1 MSEDSWIFAGF
12 GFAIL
17 CIFVVFGVSCHQYN
31 SMKNEREKDKFILIE
46 KNSLGCGKYKYND
59 SIVWKCPKELG
70 LSSIESRYCTGG
82 KHNTCRTEQ
91 EPVL

>member
-1 MSEDSWIFAGF
+1 MSQEGWIFTGLVTVF
-12 GFAIL
+12 LFM
-17 CIFVVFGVSCHQYN
+17 FVLFGVSCSQYN
-31 SMKNEREKDKFILIE
+31 TLKNEREKDKFILIE

-70 LSSIESRYCTGG
+70 ISSIESRYCTGG